1 MFKLIFT
8 TGNEKLIY
16 VPEDAVFSPEKFKR
30 HFDKQEQ
37 EERMTLLAPQKAWK
51 DLMRKLV
58 LVYPTLP
65 VTRTLRFVENI
76 GLQVCSSKRNILL
89 HEVLKIRSR
98 KNVSMPG
105 SDQIQ
110 PYYPNPNY
118 SHPIETIILVPL

>member
-1 MFKLIFT
+1 MAGYLFKLIFT

-76 GLQVCSSKRNILL
+76 GLQVCSKLIMLQGVL
-89 HEVLKIRSR
+89 VKKKGVLKH
-98 KNVSMPG
+98 M
-105 SDQIQ
+105 
-110 PYYPNPNY
+110 
-118 SHPIETIILVPL
+118 